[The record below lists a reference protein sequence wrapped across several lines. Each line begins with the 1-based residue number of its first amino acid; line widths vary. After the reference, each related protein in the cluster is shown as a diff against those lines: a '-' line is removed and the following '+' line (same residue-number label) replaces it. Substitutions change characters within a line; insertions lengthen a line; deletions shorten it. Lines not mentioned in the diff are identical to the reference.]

1 MKWSAHFFVHFPANG
16 HFLQYENYYLSV
28 VDERANFGSVKL
40 KPKKTTP
47 NDHVSEEWRR
57 HIVLKLSIGSVVRI
71 LQHIAEVVAWHIRW
85 PIFVAG
91 IGKCLL
97 HFIMFSVVSWT
108 MDMKSVSLSLSLTLS
123 FSLCVYVY
131 DFMASFL
138 LILFVLEWLVWL
150 L

>member
-1 MKWSAHFFVHFPANG
+1 MKWSAHFFVRFPANG
-16 HFLQYENYYLSV
+16 HFLQYKNYYLSV

-40 KPKKTTP
+40 KPKKNHTERPRQRRMATTYCA
-47 NDHVSEEWRR
+47 E
-57 HIVLKLSIGSVVRI
+57 IVHRLGPSYTV
-71 LQHIAEVVAWHIRW
+71 QHIAEVVAWNIWW

-108 MDMKSVSLSLSLTLS
+108 MDMKSVSLPLLPS
-123 FSLCVYVY
+123 CVYVY
-131 DFMASFL
+131 DFMASFS